1 MRVTLTAAFR
11 EDCSPNEARAASSEV
26 RTAPIT
32 CVEGPVVVNGREIL
46 PNPHMER
53 GRPSDALNLRTPAVG
68 RRRQLRCRRA
78 APEPDWSSYTIAIVV
93 EGTPTRRLSI
103 RKDHS
108 KARGFA
114 SSSFPPPAN

>member
-1 MRVTLTAAFR
+1 MA
-11 EDCSPNEARAASSEV
+11 
-26 RTAPIT
+26 
-32 CVEGPVVVNGREIL
+32 CVEGTVVDNGREIL

-53 GRPSDALNLRTPAVG
+53 GRPSDALNLRTQAVG
-68 RRRQLRCRRA
+68 RRRQMRCRRA
-78 APEPDWSSYTIAIVV
+78 APKPDWSSYTIAIVV

-114 SSSFPPPAN
+114 SSSFPPPANRFELEASTACYLAMRQSKALRESFPEL

>member
-11 EDCSPNEARAASSEV
+11 EDFSPNEARAASSEV

-93 EGTPTRRLSI
+93 EGTPERRRSI
-103 RKDHS
+103 RKIRLKSTLSRLPD
-108 KARGFA
+108 
-114 SSSFPPPAN
+114 FPPPAN